1 MLSSIS
7 EVAIPHGGVLN
18 LGPDKG
24 FTLQLMRR
32 EEALPDDAALTFITQ
47 RGWKRTIRL
56 LDLTHDRAKTYRGPA
71 VMDEF
76 FATVDAIPNA
86 QVLDIGGRDRS
97 GIDWQENF
105 RQARVTVL
113 DVLPGENVHIV
124 GDAHALASLVPP
136 ESFDAVISIATFEH
150 LQMPWAVVPQINRV
164 LKPGGIALIASHQTM
179 GLHDM
184 PFDFWRF
191 SDTAWDGLFNRHT
204 GFEITERVM
213 QVEQHVLPY
222 LYRPILAFAERAA
235 GYEVSTVVARKIGPC
250 DLSWPV
256 TSADL
261 TRSAAYPPGT
271 EDPFAPKG

>member
-1 MLSSIS
+1 MHIDGYDITLDAATKFYNSLRIFGWFHHPTDRLKKIKFSGQKVLSSIS

-105 RQARVTVL
+105 RQARVSR
-113 DVLPGENVHIV
+113 HIDKT
-124 GDAHALASLVPP
+124 G
-136 ESFDAVISIATFEH
+136 
-150 LQMPWAVVPQINRV
+150 NR
-164 LKPGGIALIASHQTM
+164 GGRQYAQ
-179 GLHDM
+179 D
-184 PFDFWRF
+184 D
-191 SDTAWDGLFNRHT
+191 DD
-204 GFEITERVM
+204 
-213 QVEQHVLPY
+213 
-222 LYRPILAFAERAA
+222 
-235 GYEVSTVVARKIGPC
+235 
-250 DLSWPV
+250 D
-256 TSADL
+256 D
-261 TRSAAYPPGT
+261 
-271 EDPFAPKG
+271 